1 MSNIGL
7 EGKQTRT
14 PGENQLPK
22 YIDVNIVIW
31 PELYLLLNRPKSQL
45 KQYPAVV
52 TESVDENDTFKYP
65 SKPMF

>member
-22 YIDVNIVIW
+22 DLDVNIVIW
-31 PELYLLLNRPKSQL
+31 PELYLLLNLPKSQL
-45 KQYPAVV
+45 K
-52 TESVDENDTFKYP
+52 
-65 SKPMF
+65 